1 MGAAGQQCD
10 VVVELESG
18 SLDRSEIVVQLLQG
32 QLLADG
38 SFDETHLRV
47 VPMTADDDGRFR
59 TSFTPDRAGR
69 WGVAA
74 RALPSHP
81 YQRGLFDTGL
91 ITTG

>member
-1 MGAAGQQCD
+1 

-18 SLDRSEIVVQLLQG
+18 SLDRSEIVVQLLHG

-38 SFDETHLRV
+38 SFDESLLRV

-74 RALPSHP
+74 RAMPTHPSQHGP
-81 YQRGLFDTGL
+81 FDTGL
-91 ITTG
+91 VTVG